1 MEDEVLATV
10 QASAP
15 RRLFG
20 LVTMLLLGAMLIY
33 LGLTIGADAIGTA
46 FLLVLGAACL
56 WATERLRRATASAI
70 ELRRDGIYDREGTL
84 IAAIDQIDRMDRGTF
99 AFKPSNGFIL
109 KLSTLQERAWRP
121 GLWWRIG
128 RRVGVG
134 GVTAA
139 PQTKAMSE
147 IIAAMIHKRE
157 G

>member
-15 RRLFG
+15 RRMFG
-20 LVTMLLLGAMLIY
+20 LLTMLLLGAMLIY
-33 LGLTIGADAIGTA
+33 LGLTIGADATGTA
-46 FLLVLGAACL
+46 FLLLLGAACL
-56 WATERLRRATASAI
+56 WATVRLQRATASAI
-70 ELRRDGIYDREGTL
+70 ELRRDGLYDREGTL
-84 IAAIDQIDRMDRGTF
+84 IAAIDQIERMDRGTF

-109 KLSTLQERAWRP
+109 KLSTPQGRAWRP

-157 G
+157 E